1 MPLWAAPPTVHAAY
15 TLQLGL
21 GAVFLASAVPKLRH
35 PLAAARMVREYRLVP
50 SAVANAAA
58 YALIA
63 VESFLAVALLLGVL
77 VTIALPVATAMLLAF
92 LAAVGI
98 NLRRGRRIPCGCF
111 GNPQEQISTRT
122 VVRLLVLLASFM
134 LLAALVA
141 SGVRVI
147 GVDVLIDQG
156 SAGLTYALQI
166 AGLAAFLIL
175 ATLWLLHLP
184 EVLAVLG
191 FRGTKVHHPQPAV
204 TDREVV

>member
-1 MPLWAAPPTVHAAY
+1 MPLWEAPPAVHAAY

-21 GAVFLASAVPKLRH
+21 GAVFLASVVPKLRH
-35 PLAAARMVREYRLVP
+35 PRAATSTVREYRLVP
-50 SAVANAAA
+50 LAVANVAA

-77 VTIALPVATAMLLAF
+77 VTIALPVAAAMLLAF

-98 NLRRGRRIPCGCF
+98 NLRRGRQIPCGCF

-122 VVRLLVLLASFM
+122 VVRLLVLLAGFM
-134 LLAALVA
+134 LLAAFVA
-141 SGVRVI
+141 SGVRVVR
-147 GVDVLIDQG
+147 VDVLISQG
-156 SAGLTYALQI
+156 LAGLTYALQI
-166 AGLAAFLIL
+166 ASLAAFLGL

-184 EVLAVLG
+184 ELLVVLRL
-191 FRGTKVHHPQPAV
+191 RGTQVHHPQPTA